1 MNKINGGVT
10 AAAGFKAAGV
20 RCEIK
25 QKGPDLA
32 AIWSE
37 AECSVAGVFTTNA
50 FKAASVVVNQE
61 KLPAG
66 KARAVIVNSGN
77 ANACTG
83 EQGVRDVHAICK
95 LAAGL
100 LSIPEEQVFNASTGI
115 IGVPLPMGKIEAG
128 VRDAIAKLAEDGGES
143 ASLAIM
149 TTDTVP
155 KTSAYEFDPES
166 SSGGGKT
173 VRVGGMCKGS
183 GMICPNMATMLCFI
197 TTDAKIAPALLQK
210 SLASNVDRS
219 FNSLT
224 VDGDMSTNDSLI
236 LMANGASGCAE
247 ITEGSPEY
255 EAFDKALG
263 AVCLDLATAC
273 ARDGEGATKYVEV
286 HVINAKTYSD
296 AKSAAMTVAN
306 SPLVKTAIFG
316 QDPNWGRVLCA
327 AGRSEACVVPQRTS
341 LYFGDVKIVENG
353 EPLALDPE
361 AARKPMLEK
370 ELVITID
377 LGLGSE
383 SATAFTCD
391 FSYDYIKINA
401 EYHT

>member
-1 MNKINGGVT
+1 MQKINGGVT
-10 AAAGFKAAGV
+10 AAKGFKASGV

-25 QKGPDLA
+25 QKGLDLA
-32 AIWSE
+32 AIYSE
-37 AECSVAGVFTTNA
+37 AECSVAAVFTTNA
-50 FKAASVVVNQE
+50 FKAASVVVNQQ
-61 KLPAG
+61 KLPTG
-66 KARAVIVNSGN
+66 KARAVIANAGN

-83 EQGVRDVHAICK
+83 EQGIKDVHTVCK
-95 LAAGL
+95 LAADL

-115 IGVPLPMGKIEAG
+115 IGVFLPMDKIEAG
-128 VRDAIAKLAEDGGES
+128 TRDAIAKLSEEGGES

-155 KTSAYEFDPES
+155 KTSAYSFEIN
-166 SSGGGKT
+166 GKT
-173 VRVGGMCKGS
+173 VTVGGMCKGS

-197 TTDAKIAPALLQK
+197 TTDASIAPALLQK
-210 SLASNVDRS
+210 SLNSNVERS

-236 LMANGASGCAE
+236 LLANGASGCDE
-247 ITEGSPEY
+247 ITEGSAAY
-255 EAFDKALG
+255 QAFDKALG
-263 AVCLDLATAC
+263 AVCLDLAQAC

-286 HVINAKTYSD
+286 KVVNAETYAD
-296 AKSAAMTVAN
+296 AKSAAMTIAN

-316 QDPNWGRVLCA
+316 EDPNWGRVLCA
-327 AGRSEACVVPQRTS
+327 AGRSEARVVPERTT

-353 EPLALDPE
+353 EPLRLDPE

-370 ELVITID
+370 DLVITVD

-391 FSYDYIKINA
+391 FSYDYVKINA